1 MKTMDLQTRK
11 IEFIQEFLKLQSEE
25 VISQFENLMKKRNNK
40 DAFNPMSMEDLNKG
54 IDKSED
60 DFKNGRYKTSHEL
73 LAKYK

>member
-1 MKTMDLQTRK
+1 
-11 IEFIQEFLKLQSEE
+11 
-25 VISQFENLMKKRNNK
+25 MKKRNNK
-40 DAFNPMSMEDLNKG
+40 DAFNPMSMEELNNG